1 MQLLTKLI
9 IIDRIIPVGGRKMK
23 RNIIIVLIAICT
35 LFILISCYI
44 YIINKNKIPVL
55 CYHNLATAEEKTNF
69 ESEKDWTID
78 VKNFEEQLKY
88 FKKHNYKTLT
98 MEEFY
103 EWKQGMLNLPQ
114 KSVLIT
120 FDDGFLSNYHYAFP
134 LLKKYNMNATVFLI
148 GEYVQNATQTDWDGN
163 IKTYMPLEL
172 VEKSKEEYP
181 NIDFCSH
188 TYGLHYH
195 NSINEVSKEQMEKD
209 FSLFNN
215 NITNTKFLAY
225 PFGQYN
231 EDLINA
237 WKDSD
242 GLLAFAYGPTR
253 KDYRKASRKDD
264 NYKIPRLNVS
274 HGMEIW
280 KLSLRLLFGN

>member
-1 MQLLTKLI
+1 MQILTKLI
-9 IIDRIIPVGGRKMK
+9 IIDRIIPVGGKKMK

-88 FKKHNYKTLT
+88 LKKHNYKTLT

-103 EWKQGMLNLPQ
+103 KWKQGKLNLPQ

-148 GEYVQNATQTDWDGN
+148 GEYVHNATQTDWDGN

-209 FSLFNN
+209 FSVFNN
-215 NITNTKFLAY
+215 NIANTKFLAY

-231 EDLINA
+231 EDLINS
-237 WKDSD
+237 WKSSD

>member
-9 IIDRIIPVGGRKMK
+9 IIDRIIPVGGKKMK

-88 FKKHNYKTLT
+88 LKKHNYKTLT

-148 GEYVQNATQTDWDGN
+148 GEYVQNATQTGWDGN

-195 NSINEVSKEQMEKD
+195 NSINEVSKEQMKED
-209 FSLFNN
+209 FSVFNN
-215 NITNTKFLAY
+215 NIANTKFLAY

-231 EDLINA
+231 EDLINS
-237 WKDSD
+237 WESSD

>member
-1 MQLLTKLI
+1 
-9 IIDRIIPVGGRKMK
+9 MK

-88 FKKHNYKTLT
+88 LKKHNYKTLS

-103 EWKQGMLNLPQ
+103 KWKQGKLNLPQ

-209 FSLFNN
+209 FSVFNN
-215 NITNTKFLAY
+215 NIANTKFLAY

-231 EDLINA
+231 EDLINN
-237 WKDSD
+237 WKSSD

-280 KLSLRLLFGN
+280 KLSLRLLFGD

>member
-103 EWKQGMLNLPQ
+103 KWKQGMLNLPQ

-148 GEYVQNATQTDWDGN
+148 GEYVQNATQTDWNGN

-181 NIDFCSH
+181 NINFCSH

-195 NSINEVSKEQMEKD
+195 NSINEVSKEQIEKD
-209 FSLFNN
+209 FSVFNN
-215 NITNTKFLAY
+215 NIANTKFLAY

-231 EDLINA
+231 EDLINS
-237 WKDSD
+237 WKSSD

>member
-9 IIDRIIPVGGRKMK
+9 IIDRITPVGGKKMK

-209 FSLFNN
+209 FSAFKN
-215 NITNTKFLAY
+215 NITDTKFIAY

-231 EDLINA
+231 EDLINS
-237 WKDSD
+237 WKSSD

-280 KLSLRLLFGN
+280 KLGLRLLFGN

>member
-1 MQLLTKLI
+1 MNSSKITLLLTK
-9 IIDRIIPVGGRKMK
+9 K
-23 RNIIIVLIAICT
+23 N
-35 LFILISCYI
+35 ILITILLLILILS
-44 YIINKNKIPVL
+44 IITLTYLYKNPKIPVL
-55 CYHNLATAEEKTNF
+55 CYHNIATQNEKENYPEE
-69 ESEKDWTID
+69 SDWTITTD
-78 VKNFEEQLKY
+78 NFKEHLDYLKNN
-88 FKKHNYKTLT
+88 NYKTLT
-98 MEEFY
+98 MDEFY
-103 EWKQGMLNLPQ
+103 NWKIGNLNLPY

-209 FSLFNN
+209 FSVFNN
-215 NITNTKFLAY
+215 NIANTKFLAY

-231 EDLINA
+231 EDLINS
-237 WKDSD
+237 WKSSD

>member
-9 IIDRIIPVGGRKMK
+9 IIDRITPVGGKKMK

-88 FKKHNYKTLT
+88 LKKHNYKTLS

-103 EWKQGMLNLPQ
+103 KWKQGKLNLPQ

-209 FSLFNN
+209 FSVFNN
-215 NITNTKFLAY
+215 NIANTKFLAY
-225 PFGQYN
+225 PFVQYN
-231 EDLINA
+231 EDLINN
-237 WKDSD
+237 WKSSD

-280 KLSLRLLFGN
+280 KLSLRLLFGD

>member
-1 MQLLTKLI
+1 
-9 IIDRIIPVGGRKMK
+9 MK

-148 GEYVQNATQTDWDGN
+148 GEYVQNATQTDWNGN

-209 FSLFNN
+209 FSVFKN
-215 NITNTKFLAY
+215 NITDTKFLAY

-231 EDLINA
+231 EDLINS
-237 WKDSD
+237 WESSD

>member
-1 MQLLTKLI
+1 MKKKITIILI
-9 IIDRIIPVGGRKMK
+9 IICI
-23 RNIIIVLIAICT
+23 
-35 LFILISCYI
+35 LFVFISGII
-44 YIINKNKIPVL
+44 YIRNKEKIPVL
-55 CYHNLATAEEKTNF
+55 CYHNLATAEEKANF

-78 VKNFEEQLKY
+78 VQNFEEQLKY

-98 MEEFY
+98 MKEFY
-103 EWKQGMLNLPQ
+103 EWKQGKIELPY

-195 NSINEVSKEQMEKD
+195 NSINEVSKEQMKKD

-242 GLLAFAYGPTR
+242 GLLAFDYGPTR
-253 KDYRKASRKDD
+253 KDYRKASKNDD
-264 NYKIPRLNVS
+264 NYEIPRLNVS
-274 HGMEIW
+274 HGMETW
-280 KLSLRLLFGN
+280 KLGLRLLLGN

>member
-9 IIDRIIPVGGRKMK
+9 IIDRITPVGGKKMK

-88 FKKHNYKTLT
+88 LKKHNYKTLS

-103 EWKQGMLNLPQ
+103 KWKQGKLNLPQ

-209 FSLFNN
+209 FSVFNN
-215 NITNTKFLAY
+215 NIANTKFLAY

-231 EDLINA
+231 EDLINN
-237 WKDSD
+237 WKSSD

-280 KLSLRLLFGN
+280 KLSLRLLFGD

>member
-9 IIDRIIPVGGRKMK
+9 IIDRITPVGGKKMK

-55 CYHNLATAEEKTNF
+55 CYHNLATVEEKTNF

-172 VEKSKEEYP
+172 VENSKEEYP

-195 NSINEVSKEQMEKD
+195 DSINEVSKEQMEKD
-209 FSLFNN
+209 FSVFNN
-215 NITNTKFLAY
+215 NIANTKFLAY

-231 EDLINA
+231 ENLINS
-237 WKDSD
+237 WKSSE

-280 KLSLRLLFGN
+280 KLGLRLLFGN